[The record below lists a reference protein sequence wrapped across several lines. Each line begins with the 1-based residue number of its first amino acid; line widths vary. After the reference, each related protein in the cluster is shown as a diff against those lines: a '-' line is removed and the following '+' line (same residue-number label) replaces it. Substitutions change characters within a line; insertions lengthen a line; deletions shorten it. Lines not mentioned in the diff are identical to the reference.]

1 MFLSKDCSLSK
12 DFFFNKPSAFL
23 DTFIGDIN
31 IDKMIELSKVVVINK
46 ETGWARK
53 IRDDI

>member
-12 DFFFNKPSAFL
+12 DFFFNKASVFL

-31 IDKMIELSKVVVINK
+31 IDKMIELSKVMVINK
-46 ETGWARK
+46 ETGWARR

>member
-12 DFFFNKPSAFL
+12 DFFNKPSAFL
-23 DTFIGDIN
+23 DTFKGDIN

-53 IRDDI
+53 IRDGI